1 MLTSEIAAYACAK
14 VRLEDADALAQALK
28 FTRFRWANLWDD
40 SDWRQAR
47 HAQTLAVA
55 AGTQDVT
62 LDADFG
68 LVQACRWGTD
78 FELPVISERSLLAA
92 DPAAQ
97 ERSGTPGG
105 FIVLPKD
112 AGVCRVRLV
121 PIPLVDGALLAIGK
135 RKCPQL
141 ADGDEPPLPGAA
153 ETLASFVEGDL
164 WRALFRQFSKA
175 QACYEEANALL
186 ARMRDLENR
195 QSQQGWRLVP
205 ICEPMGGE
213 DDVGFGKT

>member
-1 MLTSEIAAYACAK
+1 MLTSEIAAFACAK
-14 VRLEDADALAQALK
+14 IRIEDADTLAQALK

-47 HAQTLAVA
+47 HAQTVAVA
-55 AGTQDVT
+55 AGVQDVT

-68 LVQACRWGTD
+68 LVQACRWGAD
-78 FELPVISERSLLAA
+78 IELPVLSERSQLAA

-97 ERSGTPGG
+97 ERSGTPAG
-105 FIVLPKD
+105 FIVLPKE
-112 AGVCRVRLV
+112 AGICRVRLV
-121 PIPLVDGALLAIGK
+121 PIPQVDGDLLVLGK
-135 RKCPQL
+135 RKCPTL
-141 ADGDEPPLPGAA
+141 ADGDEPPLPGASEA
-153 ETLASFVEGDL
+153 LAAFVEGDL
-164 WRALFRQFSKA
+164 WRSIFRQFSKA

-205 ICEPMGGE
+205 ICEPMGGG
-213 DDVGFGKT
+213 DDWGLSKS